1 MNTYY
6 SSMNLLK
13 VNDIYQLELAKFM
26 YLTLII
32 ILNQP
37 KINTLTQ
44 PDQLVIKI
52 IIWKD

>member
-1 MNTYY
+1 MLIDSFNYY
-6 SSMNLLK
+6 FKSDLK
-13 VNDIYQLELAKFM
+13 
-26 YLTLII
+26 TLII

-37 KINTLTQ
+37 KINTPTQ